1 LIFEESTPALT
12 REFIHILASLLYRYI
27 QQMVR
32 TTLVRWAAQ
41 RRMKSGTK
49 VFRRKEI
56 GDGERGEV
64 MPDDVYQAIGLVKG
78 TVEGGLAGIWER
90 WIAEAEE
97 MVDEE
102 VEGTGADKGED
113 VDDQDD
119 VEDDPDMDDDDDDDD
134 DDADD
139 NSDMEKHVEP
149 SPFRLAP
156 LRSIHPP
163 LVHRPL
169 TTPLSHAPHVA
180 NEWDS
185 NEESEDDEI
194 AEAWLMDEGED
205 GSENRQSFYDFDE
218 LEEDELVEED
228 DLDVKDMNQSRKEE
242 AKLWALHKKTDEIP
256 ELSVPKQPQAKAS
269 ASSKVTST
277 GDVYKSKAVIE
288 NSDDE

>member
-1 LIFEESTPALT
+1 
-12 REFIHILASLLYRYI
+12 
-27 QQMVR
+27 
-32 TTLVRWAAQ
+32 
-41 RRMKSGTK
+41 MKSGTK

-64 MPDDVYQAIGLVKG
+64 MPDDVYQAIELVKG

-102 VEGTGADKGED
+102 VEEKGGDRGED
-113 VDDQDD
+113 TDDRDDQND
-119 VEDDPDMDDDDDDDD
+119 VEDDPDMDDDN

-139 NSDMEKHVEP
+139 NSDMETHVEP
-149 SPFRLAP
+149 SPFRLPP

-185 NEESEDDEI
+185 DEESEDDEI
-194 AEAWLMDEGED
+194 AEAWLMDEDEDED
-205 GSENRQSFYDFDE
+205 GSEDRQSFYDFDE
-218 LEEDELVEED
+218 LEEDELAEED

-242 AKLWALHKKTDEIP
+242 AKLWTLHKKTDEIS
-256 ELSVPKQPQAKAS
+256 ELSIPKQPQGKAS
-269 ASSKVTST
+269 ASSKATST